1 MKNLTSVAT
10 GFCLLLISSAVSA
23 QSPGLIVRP
32 AGGNGITALN
42 PNGNTYSSASTAGFL
57 LDDIL
62 ESKIPFKVVP
72 PAISEPTGDLATGPD
87 GGFTDIVQYVDG
99 SGFYLHKDAT
109 NIFFRLRIG
118 NIINGSKAYSVLI
131 DTDAKMGTSD
141 PNYVAPSGNS
151 PGNPGF
157 EYEVVLQTNFQV
169 AVYNIDGTATP
180 GVPVA
185 TYPLPTHSQI
195 SVAMSTDG
203 NNPDYFYDWYVPV
216 TAIGSPSSVRLAVTT
231 VTSPNSALQG
241 TRSDIYGINDASY
254 ASTGAAWLIV
264 AQAQPSINLSTFIGV
279 SPTCTAA
286 PTLTGNISTGAAVTV
301 SGSWTRLEST
311 KPSIA
316 TITLYKNGSPSG
328 TTVATTGN
336 PWSIIVPNIAN
347 GDVFYARAQAVGES
361 QCLQSN
367 QLTASSCLAL
377 PATPVLTCASLKG
390 ISGTM
395 PTTALG
401 NTVAVYSVPNTS
413 ASPFSNQLSTISNL
427 NYPAPG
433 LLSFAYYTNGCSGGS
448 NNVAAGTY
456 MVVTQNGSCTSP
468 PVFVCINSGSSG
480 TPPAISTNSLAVS
493 SALTPSGTTVS
504 GTGATTGDILRLF
517 VNGTYHSS
525 ITATG
530 SAFNFTG
537 VSFKTG
543 DQIKIY
549 SQSGS
554 GCITQSNA
562 FGVSC
567 YVDPPSLNLN
577 SSGNLLTGQTTISGI
592 ASPGASVQLYKGTFP
607 SGATVGS
614 VVTSSSSGSWSAT
627 VPALASAE
635 AYYAIQTSAGCTSSA
650 SSAASVLTP
659 SVCPVISG
667 TYSDISPSVSGTMPL
682 SFTGTIRL
690 YLDDALIGSQSIT
703 GTTSWNIAIPANTLY
718 YNGVLK
724 ATAQAAGS
732 TESNGCTAS
741 TVSCTS
747 PATPNVTPVSASIAP
762 GGSVTYSIS
771 NVTPGAWYSVSDNSG
786 ISYALSLLNTVS
798 SSFNLTTKNFA
809 GTGIYNLKI
818 SADGL
823 TGCPLSSR
831 SVSVNVNLVLP
842 LALLDFS
849 GRYQNKSSQFNWVT
863 TSEENTDHFELERKD
878 NNTNE
883 YTKAAAIPFT
893 DNNSGRNTF
902 SYTLQGELTD
912 ATNFRLKIVD
922 KNGAS
927 QYSKS
932 VQLEPE
938 KQDQGVSSI
947 SPNPFSDQLMIAY
960 TARTNGAVI
969 CTLTDAAGSMVTSS
983 RYETAKGPNMI
994 RLQQL
999 SQLPAGTYFLTVQDV
1014 RTSVKTVHRVQKVR

>member
-1 MKNLTSVAT
+1 MKNLISVTA
-10 GFCLLLISSAVSA
+10 GFCLLLITSVVSA

-32 AGGNGITALN
+32 AGGNGITTLN
-42 PNGNTYSSASTAGFL
+42 PNGNAYSSATTAGFL
-57 LDDIL
+57 LNDIL

-72 PAISEPTGDLATGPD
+72 PAINEPTGDLATGPS

-99 SGFYLHKDAT
+99 SGFYLYKDAT
-109 NIFFRLRIG
+109 NVFFRLRIG
-118 NIINGSKAYSVLI
+118 NIVNGSKGYSVLI

-141 PNYVAPSGNS
+141 PNYVAPSGNG

-169 AVYNIDGTATP
+169 AVYNIDGTTTP
-180 GVPVA
+180 GLPVA
-185 TYPLPTHSQI
+185 TFPLLTHSQI
-195 SVAMSTDG
+195 SVALSTDG
-203 NNPDYFYDWYVPV
+203 NNPDYFYDWYVPM
-216 TAIGSPSSVRLAVTT
+216 TAIGSPASVRLAVTT

-241 TRSDIYGINDASY
+241 SRSDIYGVNDALY
-254 ASTGAAWLIV
+254 ASAAAAWAMV
-264 AQAQPSINLSTFIGV
+264 AQAQPEINLSTFTGV
-279 SPTCTAA
+279 NATCTSA
-286 PTLTGNISTGAAVTV
+286 PTLAGSISTGAAVTV

-311 KPSIA
+311 KPSTA

-328 TTVATTGN
+328 TTVVTSGN
-336 PWSIIVPNIAN
+336 TWSIIVPTVAN
-347 GDVFYARAQAVGES
+347 GDVFYAKAQATGES

-367 QLTASSCLAL
+367 QLTASSCLTL
-377 PATPVLTCASLKG
+377 PATPVLSCASLKG
-390 ISGTM
+390 ISGSMPSGATVSVYAV
-395 PTTALG
+395 PTT
-401 NTVAVYSVPNTS
+401 T
-413 ASPFSNQLSTISNL
+413 ASPFSNQLSNISNL
-427 NYPAPG
+427 TYPGGA
-433 LLSFAYYTNGCSGGS
+433 FAFFTNGCSGGT
-448 NNVAAGTY
+448 NNVAAGSY
-456 MVVTQNGSCTSP
+456 MLVSQNGSCTSA

-480 TPPAISTNSLAVS
+480 VPPAIATNSLAVS
-493 SALTPSGTTVS
+493 SALIPSSTIVS
-504 GTGATTGDILRLF
+504 GTGATAGDILRLF
-517 VNGTYHSS
+517 INGTYHSS
-525 ITATG
+525 IAATG

-543 DQIKIY
+543 DQVKIY
-549 SQSGS
+549 SQTGS

-567 YVDPPSLNLN
+567 YVDPPAIKLN

-614 VVTSSSSGSWSAT
+614 LVTASSSGSWSAT
-627 VPALASAE
+627 IPALASAE
-635 AYYAIQTSAGCTSSA
+635 TYYAIQTSAGCTSSA
-650 SSAASVLTP
+650 SSLASVLAP
-659 SVCPVISG
+659 SVCPLISG
-667 TYSDISPSVSGTMPL
+667 TYSDVSSSVSGTMPS

-703 GTTSWNIAIPANTLY
+703 GATSWSIAVPANNLY

-724 ATAQAAGS
+724 ATAQAAGA
-732 TESNGCTAS
+732 TESNGCGTS

-747 PATPNVTPVSASIAP
+747 PAIPTVTPVLSSIAP
-762 GGSVTYSIS
+762 GGSITYSIS
-771 NVTPGAWYSVSDNSG
+771 NVTAGAWYSISDNSG
-786 ISYALSLLNTVS
+786 ISYALSLLNTGS

-809 GTGIYNLKI
+809 STGIYNLKI

-831 SVSVNVNLVLP
+831 SVSVNVNLILP
-842 LALLDFS
+842 LTLLDFS
-849 GRYQNKSSQFNWVT
+849 GRYQNKSSYFSWIT
-863 TSEENTDHFELERKD
+863 TSEENTSHFELERKD

-883 YTKAAAIPFT
+883 YIKAAAIPFT

-902 SYTLQGELTD
+902 SYALQGELTA
-912 ATNFRLKIVD
+912 ATNFRLKIID

-938 KQDQGVSSI
+938 KQEQGVSSI
-947 SPNPFSDQLMIAY
+947 SPNPFSDQLIIAY
-960 TARTNGAVI
+960 TARTSGAVN
-969 CTLTDAAGSMVTSS
+969 CTLTNASGSMINSS
-983 RYETAKGPNMI
+983 RHETAKGSNMI

-1014 RTSVKTVHRVQKVR
+1014 QTSVKKVHRVQKVR

>member
-1 MKNLTSVAT
+1 MKNLNRVAA
-10 GFCLLLISSAVSA
+10 GFCLLLINSAVSA

-42 PNGNTYSSASTAGFL
+42 PDGNAYSSASTAGFL
-57 LDDIL
+57 LNDIL

-72 PAISEPTGDLATGPD
+72 PAISEPTGDLATGPS

-99 SGFYLHKDAT
+99 SGFYLFKDAT

-131 DTDAKMGTSD
+131 DTDAKMGSSD
-141 PNYVAPSGNS
+141 PNYVAPSGNG

-195 SVAMSTDG
+195 SVALSTDG

-216 TAIGSPSSVRLAVTT
+216 TAIGSPLSVRFAVTT

-241 TRSDIYGINDASY
+241 TRSDIYGVNDASY
-254 ASTGAAWLIV
+254 ASTAAAWSMV
-264 AQAQPSINLSTFIGV
+264 AQAQPEINLSTFTGV
-279 SPTCTAA
+279 NATCTSA
-286 PTLTGNISTGAAVTV
+286 PMLTGSIATGTSVSV

-311 KPSIA
+311 KPSTA
-316 TITLYKNGSPSG
+316 TVTLYKNGSPSG
-328 TTVATTGN
+328 TTVVTTGN
-336 PWSIIVPNIAN
+336 TWSIIVPTIAN
-347 GDVFYARAQAVGES
+347 GDVFYAKAQATGES

-367 QLTASSCLAL
+367 QLTASSCLTL
-377 PATPVLTCASLKG
+377 PATPVLSCASLKG
-390 ISGTM
+390 ISGSM
-395 PTTALG
+395 PAG
-401 NTVAVYSVPNTS
+401 ATVAVYAVPTTT
-413 ASPFSNQLSTISNL
+413 ASPFSNQLSSISNL
-427 NYPAPG
+427 TYPG
-433 LLSFAYYTNGCSGGS
+433 GGFAFYTNGCSGGT
-448 NNVAAGTY
+448 NNVVAGSY
-456 MVVTQNGSCTSP
+456 MVVSQNSGCISA
-468 PVFVCINSGSSG
+468 PVFVCISSGSSG
-480 TPPAISTNSLAVS
+480 IPPAVATNSLAVS
-493 SALTPSGTTVS
+493 SALTPSSTTVN

-517 VNGTYHSS
+517 INGTYHSS

-549 SQSGS
+549 SQTGS

-562 FGVSC
+562 FGISC
-567 YVDPPSLNLN
+567 YVDPPAIKLN
-577 SSGNLLTGQTTISGI
+577 SSGNLLTGQTMISGI
-592 ASPGASVQLYKGTFP
+592 ASPGASVQLYKGIFP

-614 VVTSSSSGSWSAT
+614 LVTAGSGGSWSAT
-627 VPALASAE
+627 VPALAAAE
-635 AYYAIQTSAGCTSSA
+635 TYYAIQTSAGCTSAA
-650 SSAASVLTP
+650 SSAATVLTP
-659 SVCPVISG
+659 SVCPAISG
-667 TYSDISPSVSGTMPL
+667 TYSDVSAGVSGTMPS

-703 GTTSWNIAIPANTLY
+703 GATSWNIAVPANTLY
-718 YNGVLK
+718 YNGILK
-724 ATAQAAGS
+724 ATAQAAGA
-732 TESNGCTAS
+732 TESNGCSTS

-747 PATPNVTPVSASIAP
+747 PAIPTVTPVSASIVP
-762 GGSVTYSIS
+762 GGSVTYSVS
-771 NVTPGAWYSVSDNSG
+771 NVTAGAWYSVSDNSG
-786 ISYALSLLNTVS
+786 VSYALSLLNTGS
-798 SSFNLTTKNFA
+798 SSFNLPTKSFA
-809 GTGIYNLKI
+809 SSGIYNLKI

-823 TGCPLSSR
+823 TGCPASSR

-842 LALLDFS
+842 LTLLDFS
-849 GRYQNKSSQFNWVT
+849 GRYQNKSSQFNWI
-863 TSEENTDHFELERKD
+863 TSGEENMSHFELERKD

-883 YTKAAAIPFT
+883 YTKVSTIPFT

-902 SYTLQGELTD
+902 SYTLRGELTG

-922 KNGAS
+922 KNGAL

-938 KQDQGVSSI
+938 KQEQGVSSI
-947 SPNPFSDQLMIAY
+947 TPNPFSDQLIVAY
-960 TARTNGAVI
+960 TAKTSGAVN
-969 CTLTDAAGSMVTSS
+969 CTLTNTSGSMITSS
-983 RYETAKGPNMI
+983 RYETAKGSNLI

-1014 RTSVKTVHRVQKVR
+1014 QTSVKTVHRVQKAR